1 MKEIKKF
8 LWFFDAFNEAQLAW
22 LIISF
27 MGIPKELGFEKKKFL
42 EFYMREKYKSS
53 HINSKVNKK

>member
-27 MGIPKELGFEKKKFL
+27 MGISKELGFEKKKFL
-42 EFYMREKYKSS
+42 EFYMREKYKSR
-53 HINSKVNKK
+53 KANK